1 LYCAVQLHIPTFIQ
15 NNMPTIAFLSQKGGA
30 GKTTLA
36 TCVARQL
43 QLDGHE
49 VILIDADPQG
59 SARDWRA
66 ATDRETVLVV
76 GLDRPTL
83 DKDIKALSDNGKKW
97 VIIDGAP
104 RNEAMTLS
112 AIKAADLVLI
122 PVQPSPYDVWA
133 SEDLV
138 SVIKARQEVTDGKPK
153 AAFVISR
160 VIRRTELSRDVYS
173 ALDEMGLPVLQSDT
187 TQRQIYPKAAA
198 EGLTPADLEP
208 KGEAAKEIQALV
220 KEISATIEI
229 NI

>member
-1 LYCAVQLHIPTFIQ
+1 
-15 NNMPTIAFLSQKGGA
+15 MPTIAFLSQKGGA

-49 VILIDADPQG
+49 VILIDSDPQG

-66 ATDRETVLVV
+66 ATERETVLVV

-83 DKDIKALSDNGKKW
+83 DKDIKALSGNEEKW

-104 RNEAMTLS
+104 RNEAMTVS

-153 AAFVISR
+153 AAFVLSR
-160 VIRRTELSRDVYS
+160 VIRRTELSRDVHS
-173 ALDEMGLPVLQSDT
+173 ALDEMGLPVFKADI

-198 EGLTPADLEP
+198 DGLTPSDIEP
-208 KGEAAKEIQALV
+208 KGEAAKEIQAII
-220 KEISATIEI
+220 KEIIHFI
-229 NI
+229 N

>member
-1 LYCAVQLHIPTFIQ
+1 
-15 NNMPTIAFLSQKGGA
+15 MPTIAFLSQKGGA

-43 QLDGHE
+43 QLDGQD

-66 ATDRETVLVV
+66 ATERETVLVV

-83 DKDIKALSDNGKKW
+83 DKDIKALSDGGKKW

-104 RNEAMTLS
+104 RNEAMTVS

-138 SVIKARQEVTDGKPK
+138 SIIKARQEVTDGKPK

-160 VIRRTELSRDVYS
+160 VIRRTELSRDVHT
-173 ALDEMGLPVLQSDT
+173 ALEEMGLPVLKAST

-198 EGLTPADLEP
+198 EGLTPSDMEP
-208 KGEAAKEIQALV
+208 EGDAAKEIKALV
-220 KEISATIEI
+220 KELLLIVETSI
-229 NI
+229 

>member
-198 EGLTPADLEP
+198 EGLTPADIEP

-220 KEISATIEI
+220 KEISAQISI
-229 NI
+229 NN

>member
-1 LYCAVQLHIPTFIQ
+1 MYCAVQLHIPTFIQ

-198 EGLTPADLEP
+198 EGLTPADIEP

-220 KEISATIEI
+220 KEISVQISI
-229 NI
+229 NN

>member
-1 LYCAVQLHIPTFIQ
+1 
-15 NNMPTIAFLSQKGGA
+15 MPTIAFLSQKGGA

-198 EGLTPADLEP
+198 EGLTPADIEP

-220 KEISATIEI
+220 KEISVQISI
-229 NI
+229 NN

>member
-1 LYCAVQLHIPTFIQ
+1 
-15 NNMPTIAFLSQKGGA
+15 MPTIAFLSQKGGA

-59 SARDWRA
+59 SAREWRA

-173 ALDEMGLPVLQSDT
+173 ALDEMGLPVLQSNT

>member
-1 LYCAVQLHIPTFIQ
+1 
-15 NNMPTIAFLSQKGGA
+15 MPTIAFLSQKGGA

-49 VILIDADPQG
+49 VILIDSDPQG

-66 ATDRETVLVV
+66 ATERETVLVV

-104 RNEAMTLS
+104 RNEAMTVS

-153 AAFVISR
+153 AAFILSR
-160 VIRRTELSRDVYS
+160 VIRRTELSRDVHT
-173 ALDEMGLPVLQSDT
+173 ALDEMGLPVFAADI

-198 EGLTPADLEP
+198 EGLTPSDLEP
-208 KGEAAKEIQALV
+208 KGEAAKEIQAV
-220 KEISATIEI
+220 IKELLTLI
-229 NI
+229 

>member
-1 LYCAVQLHIPTFIQ
+1 
-15 NNMPTIAFLSQKGGA
+15 MPTIAFLSQKGGA

-187 TQRQIYPKAAA
+187 TQRQIYPR
-198 EGLTPADLEP
+198 PQP
-208 KGEAAKEIQALV
+208 KD
-220 KEISATIEI
+220 
-229 NI
+229 

>member
-1 LYCAVQLHIPTFIQ
+1 
-15 NNMPTIAFLSQKGGA
+15 MPTIAFLSQKGGA

-43 QLDGHE
+43 QLDGHD

-66 ATDRETVLVV
+66 ATERETVLVV

-83 DKDIKALSDNGKKW
+83 DKDIKALSGNGTKW

-112 AIKAADLVLI
+112 AIKASDLVLI

-138 SVIKARQEVTDGKPK
+138 AVIKARQEITDGKPK
-153 AAFVISR
+153 SAFVICR
-160 VIRRTELSRDVYS
+160 AIRRTELSRDVHS
-173 ALDEMGLPVLQSDT
+173 ALEEMGLPVFST
-187 TQRQIYPKAAA
+187 TTINRQIYPKSAA
-198 EGLTPADLEP
+198 EGMTPADLEP
-208 KGEAAKEIQALV
+208 EGEGAKEIRALV
-220 KEISATIEI
+220 KELSTFVE
-229 NI
+229 NNN

>member
-1 LYCAVQLHIPTFIQ
+1 
-15 NNMPTIAFLSQKGGA
+15 MPTIAFLSQKGGA

-198 EGLTPADLEP
+198 EGLTPADIEP
-208 KGEAAKEIQALV
+208 KGEAAKEIQTLV
-220 KEISATIEI
+220 KEISAQISI
-229 NI
+229 NN

>member
-1 LYCAVQLHIPTFIQ
+1 
-15 NNMPTIAFLSQKGGA
+15 MPTIAFLSQKGGA

-49 VILIDADPQG
+49 VILIDSDPQG

-66 ATDRETVLVV
+66 ATERETVLVV

-83 DKDIKALSDNGKKW
+83 DKDIKALSGNGEKW

-104 RNEAMTLS
+104 RNEAMTVS

-153 AAFVISR
+153 AAFVLSR
-160 VIRRTELSRDVYS
+160 VIRRTELSRDVHS
-173 ALDEMGLPVLQSDT
+173 ALEELGLPVFEADI

-198 EGLTPADLEP
+198 DGLTPSDIEP
-208 KGEAAKEIQALV
+208 KGEAAKEIQAII
-220 KEISATIEI
+220 KEILAFI
-229 NI
+229 

>member
-1 LYCAVQLHIPTFIQ
+1 MY
-15 NNMPTIAFLSQKGGA
+15 TIAFLSQKGGV

-36 TCVARQL
+36 TCIARQL
-43 QLDGHE
+43 QLDGQD
-49 VILIDADPQG
+49 VILIDSDPQG

-66 ATDRETVLVV
+66 ATEKDTVLVV

-83 DKDIKALSDNGKKW
+83 DKDIKALLGSGKKW

-133 SEDLV
+133 TEELV

-153 AAFVISR
+153 AAFLITR
-160 VIRRTELSRDVYS
+160 AIRRTELSRDVYA
-173 ALDEMGLPVLQSDT
+173 ALEEMGLPVFQSLT

-198 EGLTPADLEP
+198 DGLTPSDVEP
-208 KGEAAKEIQALV
+208 NGEAAKEIKAIL
-220 KEISATIEI
+220 KELSTFVEI
-229 NI
+229 NN

>member
-1 LYCAVQLHIPTFIQ
+1 
-15 NNMPTIAFLSQKGGA
+15 MPTIAFLSQKGGA

-173 ALDEMGLPVLQSDT
+173 ALDEMGLPVFQSDT

-198 EGLTPADLEP
+198 EGLTPADIEP

-220 KEISATIEI
+220 KEISAHIEI
-229 NI
+229 NN